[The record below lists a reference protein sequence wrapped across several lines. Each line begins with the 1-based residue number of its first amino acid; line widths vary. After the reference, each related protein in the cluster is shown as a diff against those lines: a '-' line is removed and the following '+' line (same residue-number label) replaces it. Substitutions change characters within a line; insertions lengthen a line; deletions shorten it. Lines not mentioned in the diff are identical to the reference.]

1 MASQRAKRI
10 VAFWLSVLGH
20 ALIVVALTFSVSLQS
35 PERPVGVIIPIQTV
49 MVDEAAIDARAAEIE
64 AARQAEIER
73 QQRVERDR
81 QEQIEQQRRE
91 LEAAERAKIQLEAE
105 RRAEEERLA
114 QLEEERIQREAEEAR
129 QREAERQAQ
138 LEREREEAERRRRE
152 EELARQQQA
161 AAAEIAAALAAER
174 EAEAARN
181 SGALEQ
187 WMAAISNKVQAR
199 WIEPPNVPADLECL
213 VAVTQLPTGEVTA
226 VSVRTCST
234 NAENI
239 IRSVENAVHS
249 ASPLPRP
256 SVQSLYQRNIVIRFT
271 PAPGN

>member
-1 MASQRAKRI
+1 MASPRAKRI

-35 PERPVGVIIPIQTV
+35 PERPLGTIIPIETV
-49 MVDEAAIDARAAEIE
+49 MVDQAALDARAAEIE
-64 AARQAEIER
+64 AARQAEIRREREEAQRIEREER
-73 QQRVERDR
+73 QR
-81 QEQIEQQRRE
+81 QEQAEADARE
-91 LEAAERAKIQLEAE
+91 KIRLEAE

-114 QLEEERIQREAEEAR
+114 RLEEERRQQEAEQAR

-161 AAAEIAAALAAER
+161 AAAEVAASLAAER

-181 SGALEQ
+181 SGALDQ
-187 WMAAISNKVQAR
+187 WIAAIANKVQAR

-226 VSVRTCST
+226 VSVRSCST

-256 SVQSLYQRNIVIRFT
+256 SVPSLYQRNIVIRFV
-271 PAPGN
+271 PGD